1 VTDERLAGHPR
12 NLANAESKAVTP
24 INPAAQKFH
33 LLILCKAP
41 DNSVALSNSFI
52 PGLMLGTRHIAAANQ
67 NTAEPHAVIIAPVSM
82 HDRITAPKF
91 ALVCD
96 YTLFRYPVIILA
108 VDKKSTSRSP

>member
-1 VTDERLAGHPR
+1 MVGEPGPVTDERLAGHPR

-82 HDRITAPKF
+82 YDRITAPKF
-91 ALVCD
+91 AW
-96 YTLFRYPVIILA
+96 FAIIRFFA
-108 VDKKSTSRSP
+108 IP